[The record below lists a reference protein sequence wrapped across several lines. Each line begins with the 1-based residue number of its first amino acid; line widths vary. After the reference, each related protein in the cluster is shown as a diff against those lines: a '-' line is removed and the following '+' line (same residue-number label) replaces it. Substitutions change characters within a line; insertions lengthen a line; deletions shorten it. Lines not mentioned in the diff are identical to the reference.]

1 MISVG
6 LNTLATKLR
15 FLFTLELGC
24 RDGGEGVEIS
34 MPLWT
39 PPLRLP
45 LNKLIS

>member
-15 FLFTLELGC
+15 FLFTLALEC
-24 RDGGEGVEIS
+24 RGGGEGVEIF

-39 PPLRLP
+39 PPEVT
-45 LNKLIS
+45 S